1 MKNFLTSLLGALVAL
16 VIFSVGA
23 LLIFIGILGALISV
37 GMHRAEPKSAR
48 MEAGSYLVFDLSANI
63 TDAPSPFEL
72 PDLTGDRDTTLQLRA
87 VIRALHEAAND
98 SRIGGILLTGSLQPS
113 GLGSGYGGLQEL
125 RNALIQFKSRSKK
138 PVKAYLEFAT
148 TKDYYLAS
156 IADEVALDPYG
167 VLYMPGLAVEPMFY
181 AGAFEKYGVNVQV
194 TRAGKYK
201 SYVEPFVRKDMSPEN
216 REETQ
221 RLLSDIWGSLLAD
234 IGRARGVK
242 VPAIQ
247 AVVDAEGLI
256 RPEAAKAGHL
266 VDTIKYRDEVLDDL
280 KAATGRKGSKEPF
293 KQVSIDAY
301 LKQLPSVP
309 EKLSSPGVALVYA
322 EGDIVD
328 GEGSPSQIGGVKLA
342 REIRLLRQD
351 DNVKAIV
358 LRVNS
363 PGGSATAAEDIQRE
377 LRLAQKTKPVVIS
390 MGTYA
395 ASGGYWISAYG
406 KRIFAEPTT
415 ITGSIGVFGIQFD
428 VEKLAA
434 SFGLSFDRVKTGKYA
449 DALTITR
456 SKTPDE
462 IGVLQNMIDW
472 IYGQFIVKVAQGRHL
487 DPDKVREIA
496 QGRVWSGLEA
506 KKLGLV
512 DEIGGLDAAIRF
524 AAAQAK
530 LEPGYRISEYP
541 GKRDLADALAE
552 VFGRVQPESSHVRSG
567 VLGQME
573 QMLERQYAELSAFND
588 PAGIY
593 LRLPIDLSI
602 R

>member
-16 VIFSVGA
+16 VIFSVGS
-23 LLIFIGILGALISV
+23 LLIFIGILGALVSL
-37 GMHRAEPKSAR
+37 GMHRAQPKSAK
-48 MEAGSYLVFDLSANI
+48 METGSYLVFDLSGNI
-63 TDAPSPFEL
+63 TDAPSPFDFS
-72 PDLTGDRDTTLQLRA
+72 DLASDHQATLQLRA
-87 VIRALHEAAND
+87 VIRALREAATD
-98 SRIGGILLTGSLQPS
+98 DRIGGILLTGSLQPS
-113 GLGSGYGGLQEL
+113 GLGSGYGELQEL
-125 RNALIQFKSRSKK
+125 RNALLQFKSRSKK

-156 IADEVALDPYG
+156 VADEVALDPYG

-221 RLLSDIWGSLLAD
+221 RLLSDIWASLLAD

-247 AVVDAEGLI
+247 AVIDAEGLI

-280 KAATGRKGSKEPF
+280 KAATGRKDSKDPF
-293 KQVSIDAY
+293 KQVAIAAY
-301 LKQLPSVP
+301 LKQLPDVP
-309 EKLSSPGVALVYA
+309 AKLSSPGVALVYA

-351 DNVKAIV
+351 ENVKAIV

-456 SKTPDE
+456 PKTPDE

-472 IYGQFIVKVAQGRHL
+472 IYGQFIVKVSEGRHL
-487 DPDKVREIA
+487 DSNKVREIA
-496 QGRVWSGLEA
+496 QGRVWSGVEA

-512 DEIGGLDAAIRF
+512 DEIGGLDAAIRY
-524 AAAQAK
+524 AGNQAH
-530 LEPGYRISEYP
+530 LEAGFKVSEYP
-541 GKRDLADALAE
+541 GKRDFTDALAE
-552 VFGRVQPESSHVRSG
+552 LFDRIQPESTQARSG
-567 VLGQME
+567 VLGQLE
-573 QMLERQYAELSAFND
+573 AMLERQYAELSAFND

-593 LRLPIDLSI
+593 LRLPMDLSI